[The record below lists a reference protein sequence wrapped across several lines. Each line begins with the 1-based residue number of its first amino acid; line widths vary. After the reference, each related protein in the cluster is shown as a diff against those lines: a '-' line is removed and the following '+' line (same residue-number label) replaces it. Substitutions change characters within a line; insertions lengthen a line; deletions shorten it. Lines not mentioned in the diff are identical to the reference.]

1 MKQQTLITATEV
13 LTSISHFKTRKAKK
27 SWLSRAIGV
36 QEAKLQDI
44 VDKTTQKGWK
54 HYYGQPIHDHFVETQ
69 SRQLIELMEARQRLE
84 PKARRIELP
93 TIQPKV
99 VIQDVE
105 DILDDKV
112 SKKTAKQPR
121 VVKAKVQPKVAK
133 PKVQPKVVAK
143 PKAQTDALTSLASS
157 IAELTKQM
165 VSLTEMV
172 SNNSKAIAE
181 LQQPK
186 VEKVV
191 QPKVVK
197 KAKQP
202 KVEQKQIEF
211 TESDMKSFNSVSTA
225 LAKAVVKKESK
236 SPQPKVVMSSSSN
249 GYTFPSAKA
258 IMDALKSK

>member
-133 PKVQPKVVAK
+133 PK
-143 PKAQTDALTSLASS
+143 AQTDALTNLASS

-191 QPKVVK
+191 QAKVVK

>member
-133 PKVQPKVVAK
+133 PKVQ
-143 PKAQTDALTSLASS
+143 TDALTNLASS

-191 QPKVVK
+191 QAKVVK